1 MSLYHFNV
9 KQVSRGKGG
18 CAVASAAYISG
29 EKIQDDYYGKMHDY
43 TKKGGVIHSEIM
55 LPDNAPERFNDRKT
69 LWNEVERIEKHPKAQ
84 LCYNFNFSL
93 QNELS
98 YEENYETVK
107 QFIQENFIS
116 RGMIVDFAIHNPEK
130 DGIPNPHVHM
140 LIPIRPL
147 KEDGSWGNK
156 QHREYLFDENNNPI
170 MDENGNQKF
179 KAVSN
184 TDWGD
189 PNTLIKWRE
198 SYANLFNEVFERKG
212 LDCRITHQSYAN
224 QGLDIIPTIHEGPA
238 VRAMEAKGI
247 ETEVGKRNRIIKLS
261 NKFLTRLSDNLSN
274 IIEWISEFIKECQKE
289 KIYVPTVGSVLM
301 DYYEKR
307 SNNAYSNTGKIKV
320 IKEWS
325 RTLAF
330 LDSNHITTYEQ
341 LSKHVQDAYTKVN
354 DIQKRLSS
362 NSKRTH
368 EIKEIFR
375 YREMYKANKPFF
387 EKSNSFILP
396 LKKEKYKE
404 TYSDEIKKYHLAE
417 RKLNEFW
424 GNSKPNWS
432 ELEKELKQL
441 SKEHTRLS
449 YIFNDYKETANFAYR
464 IKCIS
469 NELLNPSNDIRQPGK
484 NRNRNIER

>member
-1 MSLYHFNV
+1 
-9 KQVSRGKGG
+9 
-18 CAVASAAYISG
+18 
-29 EKIQDDYYGKMHDY
+29 
-43 TKKGGVIHSEIM
+43 
-55 LPDNAPERFNDRKT
+55 
-69 LWNEVERIEKHPKAQ
+69 
-84 LCYNFNFSL
+84 
-93 QNELS
+93 
-98 YEENYETVK
+98 
-107 QFIQENFIS
+107 
-116 RGMIVDFAIHNPEK
+116 
-130 DGIPNPHVHM
+130 
-140 LIPIRPL
+140 
-147 KEDGSWGNK
+147 
-156 QHREYLFDENNNPI
+156 
-170 MDENGNQKF
+170 
-179 KAVSN
+179 
-184 TDWGD
+184 
-189 PNTLIKWRE
+189 
-198 SYANLFNEVFERKG
+198 
-212 LDCRITHQSYAN
+212 
-224 QGLDIIPTIHEGPA
+224 
-238 VRAMEAKGI
+238 
-247 ETEVGKRNRIIKLS
+247 
-261 NKFLTRLSDNLSN
+261 
-274 IIEWISEFIKECQKE
+274 
-289 KIYVPTVGSVLM
+289 M

-325 RTLAF
+325 RTIAF

-341 LSKHVQDAYTKVN
+341 LSEHVQDAYTKVN